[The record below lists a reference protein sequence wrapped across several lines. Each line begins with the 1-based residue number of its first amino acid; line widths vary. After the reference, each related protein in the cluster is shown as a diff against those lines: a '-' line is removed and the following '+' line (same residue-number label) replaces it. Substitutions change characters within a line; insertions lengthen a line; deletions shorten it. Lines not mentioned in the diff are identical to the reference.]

1 MGIILPVK
9 CFTVAL
15 NINLSVP
22 KQNKSRKIARSSK
35 TQNNCTSSQSFRGRR
50 LMIIL
55 LDSQP
60 GNNFQALI
68 AALLLGFLRPH
79 SIVHTRSAE
88 TITHLTNLSIVSFD
102 ISNEEL
108 HETFGNV
115 KGFWYSLF
123 RNQMMATA
131 HWFDKVLISSLSTE
145 LIQKFLCARDGN
157 CWSAHLNHD
166 SSPCRIK
173 LTFFKIGFSISDKF
187 LLTRTCL

>member
-1 MGIILPVK
+1 
-9 CFTVAL
+9 
-15 NINLSVP
+15 
-22 KQNKSRKIARSSK
+22 
-35 TQNNCTSSQSFRGRR
+35 
-50 LMIIL
+50 MIIL

-68 AALLLGFLRPH
+68 AALLLGFLWPH

-88 TITHLTNLSIVSFD
+88 TITHLTNLSIVLFD

-131 HWFDKVLISSLSTE
+131 H
-145 LIQKFLCARDGN
+145 
-157 CWSAHLNHD
+157 
-166 SSPCRIK
+166 
-173 LTFFKIGFSISDKF
+173 
-187 LLTRTCL
+187 